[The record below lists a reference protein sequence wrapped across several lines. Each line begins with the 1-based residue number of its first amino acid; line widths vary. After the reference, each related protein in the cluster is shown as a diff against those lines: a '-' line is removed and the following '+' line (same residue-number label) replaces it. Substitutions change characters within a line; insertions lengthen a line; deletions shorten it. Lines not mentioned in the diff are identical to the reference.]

1 MPKRGKTQVVELVP
15 PKFIEF
21 MQLVDQKIDR
31 KDSKTLIES
40 DDLIQCAH
48 TFGGLADAADGT
60 YGFEFLQEQD
70 EDDNEEYEGFSSDRF
85 TVSWHYLLTRE
96 QIRDIARS
104 ELTTISMWRC
114 SKDCGRRATSEDWYC
129 PECDFPP

>member
-1 MPKRGKTQVVELVP
+1 MPIRDKTRVVEILPRSFV
-15 PKFIEF
+15 EF

-31 KDSKTLIES
+31 NDPDTMIES

-48 TFGGLADAADGT
+48 AFGGLVDAAEGV
-60 YGFEFLQEQD
+60 YGFEFVQEQD
-70 EDDNEEYEGFSSDRF
+70 EDLNEEYEGFSSDRL

-96 QIRDIARS
+96 QIRAIGRI
-104 ELTTISMWRC
+104 EQTTIPMWRC